1 MSFFARIYLVFI
13 FDMPVPSS
21 ILSEVLLKNKIIDNT
36 KLTELENLS
45 KENGADLYSLLIN
58 QNLIE
63 KEKINRLLADKF
75 GVNYINLEEIEIDK
89 EMLKHIPEIVAKK
102 NNVVIFKRDKKGTHI
117 ATDDP
122 SDEQFLKNVEKR
134 LDDDIIVYFSDQES
148 IHSVIKEH
156 YQTESEDFLKM
167 INDLTDKDEVSVR
180 AEDVPII
187 KIVDKLLILGHIN
200 QCSDIHIEPYE
211 KQTLIRFRID
221 GILHD
226 TIKIPKNLHELIVTR
241 LKILSRLRTD
251 EHRAAQDGKLKFNF
265 EQDKVDVRISIVPVV
280 YGEKVVMRLLSEKSN
295 QHDLENLGLRKED
308 LAKIISNIEK
318 PWGMILA
325 TGPTGSGKTTTLY
338 GIIKKLNKREV
349 NISTI
354 EDPVEYDIEGI
365 SQIQVNPLTN
375 LTFAA
380 GLRSLVRQDPDII
393 MVGEIRDE
401 ETAKI
406 AINSAM
412 TGHLVLSTL
421 HTNDASTTLPR
432 LTDMGIEPF
441 LVASTVNIAIAQRL
455 VRVIC
460 ETCKEKA
467 VITEDQLFIVKKQL
481 STELIKKYDLD
492 NPKLSLFHGRGCPI
506 CQNTG
511 YKGRKGIYE
520 ILEMNSEIKQL
531 VMDKANAERI
541 KEKAVEHGMLP
552 IIEDG
557 VQKALAGIT
566 TINEI
571 LRVTKE

>member
-1 MSFFARIYLVFI
+1 
-13 FDMPVPSS
+13 MPLTTPLLQD
-21 ILSEVLLKNKIIDNT
+21 ILLKNNIIDEVRF
-36 KLTELENLS
+36 TELENQS
-45 KENGADLYSLLIN
+45 KENGASLYSLLIN

-63 KEKINRLLADKF
+63 KEKLNRLIAEYF
-75 GVNYINLEEIEIDK
+75 GVKYINLTEIEIDP
-89 EMLKHIPEIVAKK
+89 EISKHIPEIIAKK
-102 NNVVIFKRDKKGTHI
+102 NNAIIFKRDKQGIHL
-117 ATDDP
+117 ATEDP
-122 SDEQFLKNVEKR
+122 QDTIFIKNVEKR
-134 LDDDIIVYFSDQES
+134 LGDEVIVYFADQES
-148 IHSVIKEH
+148 ITDVIKEH
-156 YQTESEDFLKM
+156 YQTQSEDFLQM
-167 INDLTDKDEVSVR
+167 INDLTNKDDVSVR

-187 KIVDKLLILGHIN
+187 KIVDKLLVLGHIN

-221 GILHD
+221 GLLHD
-226 TIKIPKNLHELIVTR
+226 IVKIPKNLHELIVTR

-251 EHRAAQDGKLKFNF
+251 EHRAAQDGKLKFTF
-265 EQDKVDVRISIVPVV
+265 EQNKVDVRISIVPVV

-308 LAKIISNIEK
+308 LAKIINNIEK

-365 SQIQVNPLTN
+365 SQIQVNPQTN
-375 LTFAA
+375 LTFSA

-460 ETCKEKA
+460 EGCKES
-467 VITEDQLFIVKKQL
+467 VPITEDQLFIINKQL
-481 STELIKKYDLD
+481 SKDLIKKYDLD
-492 NPKLSLFHGRGCPI
+492 NPSLKLFHGRGCPL

-531 VMDKANAERI
+531 VMDKSNAEII
-541 KEKAVEHGMLP
+541 KEKAVQNGMLP

-557 VQKALAGIT
+557 IQKALNGIT